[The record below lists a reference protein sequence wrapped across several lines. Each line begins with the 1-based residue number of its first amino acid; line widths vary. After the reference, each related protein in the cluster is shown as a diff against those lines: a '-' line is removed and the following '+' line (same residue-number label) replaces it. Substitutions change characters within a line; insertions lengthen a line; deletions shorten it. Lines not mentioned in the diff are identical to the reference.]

1 MPPAPGYAA
10 PPAVPEAEA
19 APEPISQFQPVEGYE
34 DMLDMPLGT
43 LIFRAGLIAPQQL
56 EDALA
61 EGLRTGKRLGEVLL
75 SRGWLTELDLGRL
88 LAGQKG
94 LPFLDIS
101 TVAIDPNVSR
111 RVPIEECRRLNAL
124 PLLEEFGVPI
134 VALADPH
141 EDTMETM
148 RRLLGTHVRFVVA
161 PPSILSQR
169 IEMSAGGAP
178 EPAAAPPPPVAADP
192 SLFEQTAP
200 PAAVPAPP
208 APAYEAPP
216 AAPVPA
222 PEAYEPPAPSWAG
235 EVATAAASAQPDL
248 SAAVPAPAPPA
259 EPTGPPAWEA
269 PPAPAP
275 ESAPPVADTSGPPAW
290 TDTPAYEPPAATEE
304 TPVAPPPL
312 ADPFFQDSGTAQP
325 ADELPADA
333 PSPLDQPVAAEPAAP
348 VAEPVPPAEPAPPAA
363 EAAPWDAAP

>member
-1 MPPAPGYAA
+1 MPPAPGGAA
-10 PPAVPEAEA
+10 PQGAPEVEA
-19 APEPISQFQPVEGYE
+19 APEPMSQFQPVEGYE

-111 RVPIEECRRLNAL
+111 RVPIEECRRLKAL
-124 PLLEEFGVPI
+124 PLIEEFGVPI
-134 VALADPH
+134 VALSDPN

-161 PPSILSQR
+161 PPSILAQR

-178 EPAAAPPPPVAADP
+178 EPAAAPPPPVVADP
-192 SLFEQTAP
+192 ALFQQTAP
-200 PAAVPAPP
+200 PIAEAPAP
-208 APAYEAPP
+208 APAYEEPP
-216 AAPVPA
+216 AAPLPPA
-222 PEAYEPPAPSWAG
+222 PETYEPPAPAWAG
-235 EVATAAASAQPDL
+235 EIAAAPPQPDPY
-248 SAAVPAPAPPA
+248 AAPAPPPA
-259 EPTGPPAWEA
+259 PGPHGPPAPRWGGGV
-269 PPAPAP
+269 PRR
-275 ESAPPVADTSGPPAW
+275 
-290 TDTPAYEPPAATEE
+290 PAA
-304 TPVAPPPL
+304 ARPL
-312 ADPFFQDSGTAQP
+312 RRPRAAAGRPQGP
-325 ADELPADA
+325 ARGGGAARGARRRARGEYRRTRRRHERPACVDGHA
-333 PSPLDQPVAAEPAAP
+333 RIRAAR
-348 VAEPVPPAEPAPPAA
+348 
-363 EAAPWDAAP
+363 

>member
-1 MPPAPGYAA
+1 MPPPPAAFIDQPAEPVYAA
-10 PPAVPEAEA
+10 PPPVEEAPAADAV
-19 APEPISQFQPVEGYE
+19 SQFQPVEGYE

-101 TVAIDPNVSR
+101 TVAIDPTVAR
-111 RVPIEECRRLNAL
+111 RVSIEDCRRLMAL

-134 VALADPH
+134 VALADPN

-161 PPSILSQR
+161 PPSILAQR

-178 EPAAAPPPPVAADP
+178 EAPAAPPPVLADP
-192 SLFEQTAP
+192 ALFEQTAP
-200 PAAVPAPP
+200 ASAQAQPPPP
-208 APAYEAPP
+208 APTYEQPP
-216 AAPVPA
+216 AAPLPPA
-222 PEAYEPPAPSWAG
+222 PETYQQPAPS
-235 EVATAAASAQPDL
+235 
-248 SAAVPAPAPPA
+248 
-259 EPTGPPAWEA
+259 
-269 PPAPAP
+269 
-275 ESAPPVADTSGPPAW
+275 
-290 TDTPAYEPPAATEE
+290 
-304 TPVAPPPL
+304 
-312 ADPFFQDSGTAQP
+312 
-325 ADELPADA
+325 
-333 PSPLDQPVAAEPAAP
+333 
-348 VAEPVPPAEPAPPAA
+348 
-363 EAAPWDAAP
+363 

>member
-1 MPPAPGYAA
+1 MPPAPGGAA
-10 PPAVPEAEA
+10 PPGAPEVEA
-19 APEPISQFQPVEGYE
+19 APEPMSQFQPVEGYE

-111 RVPIEECRRLNAL
+111 RVPIDECLRLMAL

-134 VALADPH
+134 VALADPN

-161 PPSILSQR
+161 PPSILAQR
-169 IEMSAGGAP
+169 IQMSAGGAP
-178 EPAAAPPPPVAADP
+178 DPAAAPPPVIADP
-192 SLFEQTAP
+192 ALFQHTAP
-200 PAAVPAPP
+200 PAAELPPP
-208 APAYEAPP
+208 APASQEPP
-216 AAPVPA
+216 AAPLPPA
-222 PEAYEPPAPSWAG
+222 PETYEPPAPSWAG
-235 EVATAAASAQPDL
+235 EVAD
-248 SAAVPAPAPPA
+248 
-259 EPTGPPAWEA
+259 
-269 PPAPAP
+269 
-275 ESAPPVADTSGPPAW
+275 
-290 TDTPAYEPPAATEE
+290 AT
-304 TPVAPPPL
+304 
-312 ADPFFQDSGTAQP
+312 
-325 ADELPADA
+325 
-333 PSPLDQPVAAEPAAP
+333 
-348 VAEPVPPAEPAPPAA
+348 
-363 EAAPWDAAP
+363 